1 MLRRRVDGWMDGWMR
16 ADDSSLCDARSV
28 QTAQQQQQQQQ
39 PAPPILA
46 D

>member
-1 MLRRRVDGWMDGWMR
+1 MDGWMD
-16 ADDSSLCDARSV
+16 ACDDSSLCDARSV